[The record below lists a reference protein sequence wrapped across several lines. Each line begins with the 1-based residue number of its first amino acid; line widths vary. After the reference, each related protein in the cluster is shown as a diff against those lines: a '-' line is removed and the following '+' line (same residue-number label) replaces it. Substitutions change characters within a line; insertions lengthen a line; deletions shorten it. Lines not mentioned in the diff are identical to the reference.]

1 LEGGEEENSL
11 SSLSFFL
18 SLFLSFSLSLFLQTH
33 RMAPDCA
40 VVKMMLC
47 LKYPDLDINFPL
59 AGEL

>member
-1 LEGGEEENSL
+1 
-11 SSLSFFL
+11 
-18 SLFLSFSLSLFLQTH
+18 
-33 RMAPDCA
+33 MAPECA